1 MRAPLSNVPEQ
12 MTKDSAKTPTD
23 SNGASRMK
31 LRSAA
36 SHGSLTNWMIRN
48 ILRGL
53 YEGRYEPGQRITE
66 AEMTATY
73 GASRG
78 PVREALN
85 RLATMGI
92 IDLSPQRGA
101 KVRVLTLDEAI
112 DTLVVVQGLVRIV
125 ARLAAERHCPEAAH
139 RLTALMADMESHR
152 ESSAAVDAKLRDTF
166 YAALTDLAGNSE
178 LSRIFP
184 KVQIHLIRIQF
195 RSILRSTDSTRHADY
210 QRIVD
215 AIIAG
220 KASAAEAAA
229 KAHIARAIQALS
241 SHSVAQRR

>member
-73 GASRG
+73 GQAG
-78 PVREALN
+78 VRCVK
-85 RLATMGI
+85 RS
-92 IDLSPQRGA
+92 IDWRQWELS
-101 KVRVLTLDEAI
+101 I
-112 DTLVVVQGLVRIV
+112 
-125 ARLAAERHCPEAAH
+125 
-139 RLTALMADMESHR
+139 SHR
-152 ESSAAVDAKLRDTF
+152 SEAQKYAFSPLMKL
-166 YAALTDLAGNSE
+166 
-178 LSRIFP
+178 
-184 KVQIHLIRIQF
+184 
-195 RSILRSTDSTRHADY
+195 STP
-210 QRIVD
+210 
-215 AIIAG
+215 
-220 KASAAEAAA
+220 
-229 KAHIARAIQALS
+229 
-241 SHSVAQRR
+241 